1 MKKSIESLINRL
13 HKEDFKLL
21 FGSDSKIKVENILW
35 STNQKKYVIYVK
47 LYVEDP
53 EKHIDAYPEGV
64 EYLVS
69 ESWKFLGMKKEQI
82 TICSI
87 DINPSEPTNP

>member
-13 HKEDFKLL
+13 YKEDFKLL
-21 FGSDSKIKVENILW
+21 FGEESVIKVENIIW

-47 LYVEDP
+47 LYVNNP
-53 EKHIDAYPEGV
+53 EKYIDAYPEGV
-64 EYLVS
+64 EYFVS
-69 ESWKFLGMKKEQI
+69 ESWKFLGFKDEQI

-87 DINPSEPTNP
+87 DITPS

>member
-1 MKKSIESLINRL
+1 MKKSIESLVNRL
-13 HKEDFKLL
+13 YKEDFRLL
-21 FGSDSKIKVENILW
+21 LGEGSFIKVEDIIW

-47 LYVEDP
+47 LYVNDP

-64 EYLVS
+64 EYFVS
-69 ESWKFLGMKKEQI
+69 ESWKFLGIKNEQI

-87 DINPSEPTNP
+87 DINPS